1 MSKSVPAALL
11 AALLLAAATA
21 GAGNLWPPREYDP
34 GVIAEWNALL
44 VSAVPPSAGADIPR
58 YYALMHIAMYDAIS
72 SIDRR
77 SSALHSRVP
86 APRHASTDAA
96 AAQAAHDVLVAL
108 FPDRKSLFDEGRRDR
123 LVTINPER
131 GRLGAD
137 VGRAV
142 ARSVLAWNAH
152 KS

>member
-1 MSKSVPAALL
+1 VSKFS
-11 AALLLAAATA
+11 AALLLAAALA
-21 GAGNLWPPREYDP
+21 AAAPARPGNLWPPREYDQ
-34 GVIAEWNALL
+34 GVIAEWNAML
-44 VSAVPPSAGADIPR
+44 VSAAPATAGADMPR

-77 SSALHSRVP
+77 SGALHSRVP

-108 FPDRKSLFDEGRRDR
+108 FPDCKPEFDFELKER
-123 LVTINPER
+123 LATINPER

-142 ARSVLAWNAH
+142 ARRTLELA
-152 KS
+152 KKT